1 MAGATDKVADAIKAS
16 GAKVKQAAAKVHDL
30 TTDPAVQA
38 RARKLAEKGAE
49 AYRIANS
56 PEARRAYRQI
66 AAFLKKTRRK

>member
-1 MAGATDKVADAIKAS
+1 MAGATDKVADAIKTG
-16 GAKVKQAAAKVHDL
+16 GAKVKQAAAKVQDF

-56 PEARRAYRQI
+56 PEVRRAYRQV
-66 AAFLKKTRRK
+66 AAFLK